1 MFIEVLMLAFKSI
14 YPKVSRK
21 YCLFHDHTVS
31 TVYVLGI
38 TMFYCCDKVD
48 TVIGFMI
55 FSFCEEKKIFAKT
68 EISKETNTGNN

>member
-14 YPKVSRK
+14 YPKVRRK
-21 YCLFHDHTVS
+21 YGLFHDHTVS

>member
-55 FSFCEEKKIFAKT
+55 FSFCEEKRNICKNRNKQRN
-68 EISKETNTGNN
+68 KYWQ